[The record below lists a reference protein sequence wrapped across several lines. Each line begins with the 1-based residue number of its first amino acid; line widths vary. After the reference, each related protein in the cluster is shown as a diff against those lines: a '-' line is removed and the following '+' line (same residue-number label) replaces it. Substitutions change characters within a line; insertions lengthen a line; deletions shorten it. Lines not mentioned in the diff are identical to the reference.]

1 MFRLNSSSLYDQ
13 STFAIN
19 VTIARPRE
27 DKPREGGFRGGNDR
41 GGNGGGSFR
50 QRSW

>member
-27 DKPREGGFRGGNDR
+27 DKPREDGFRGGNDR
-41 GGNGGGSFR
+41 VGNGGSFR